1 MSDTPTPV
9 TREELLEG
17 FTARRAST
25 TLYAIEART
34 AVAALE
40 SQHAVAPAICDGMVE
55 QRERAFLAAMG
66 AGRALPARPSIQ
78 QLERYADGWSHLAP
92 PDAAGRAAVARR
104 LAEAYRF
111 RRSDVP
117 RLRATLHLDDPA
129 TEAAYQQRHGT
140 ALPGIYATT
149 VAPAERLRWT
159 RTRVATAI
167 GRLSPFWTAY
177 ALTLTQTVGAG
188 ILALPVA
195 MAGVGPLPGLVLLT
209 VLGLVNV
216 ATVAA
221 IAESF
226 ARTGSVRFG
235 GAFFGRVVTQY
246 LGRPVGALIT
256 FSLVTLSGAVLAAY
270 YIGMATTLRAA
281 TGLPLAVGTTALFAV
296 TVAAVARGRLNGT
309 IASALVVGAVN
320 LTLLVVLSAMAFRHL
335 DPAKLTT
342 ASVPFVGGRGFE
354 PELLG
359 LVFGVG
365 LLAYFGH
372 TAVASGARVV
382 LRRDPSG
389 RAMVRGSAAAMSTV
403 IALYGLWT
411 VAVGGAVGGAQLAA
425 TSGTALE
432 PLAEI
437 VGSVVLVPGTVFV
450 VLSMGMGA
458 VVFSLGLH
466 QLTSE
471 LVPFGGRGG
480 RLVAFVP
487 LALIFAIVQVLVLTG
502 RESFAGT
509 LGFIGVLT
517 APLLVGM
524 VPVLLLVASR
534 RRGEYQPAA
543 LAPLLRSR
551 TALVLVGVLFLVALL
566 AHGLVIW
573 TTPIARLLA
582 VVTAAVATVATGWV
596 VRSGRLRPTAT
607 IELRRD
613 REFDRYRVRLAVAG
627 NRGRTHLEV
636 QPRSGPPVD
645 VLVEGASDLSAG
657 SRAVALD
664 LAGLDAGGSLAALR
678 VWAHEVDS
686 AGTSQGLA
694 VDVRIAGPDG
704 DDLPVPVTAGHVE
717 VRPAPQ
723 VGRLTVELAAGGADP

>member
-1 MSDTPTPV
+1 MSDTPAPV
-9 TREELLEG
+9 TREELLAG

-34 AVAALE
+34 AALALE
-40 SQHAVAPAICDGMVE
+40 SQHAVAPAICEGMVE
-55 QRERAFLAAMG
+55 TQERAFLSAMG
-66 AGRALPARPSIQ
+66 AGRALPSRPSIQ
-78 QLERYADGWSHLAP
+78 QLERFADGWSHLAP
-92 PDAAGRAAVARR
+92 RDAAGRAAVARR
-104 LAEAYRF
+104 LADAYRF

-117 RLRATLHLDDPA
+117 RLRASLHLDDPA
-129 TEAAYQQRHGT
+129 TEAAYRQRHG
-140 ALPGIYATT
+140 AGLVGIYT
-149 VAPAERLRWT
+149 VSVPPGERLRWA
-159 RTRVATAI
+159 RTRLATTV

-195 MAGVGPLPGLVLLT
+195 LAGVGPLPGLVLLI

-246 LGRPVGALIT
+246 LGRPVGALLT
-256 FSLVTLSGAVLAAY
+256 VSLVALSAAVLAAY
-270 YIGMATTLRAA
+270 YIGVATTLRAA
-281 TGLPLAVGTTALFAV
+281 TGLPLAIGTAALFAV
-296 TVAAVARGRLNGT
+296 TIGAVARGRLDGT
-309 IASALVVGAVN
+309 IASALVVGAIN
-320 LTLLVVLSAMAFRHL
+320 LALLFVLSALAFRHF
-335 DPAKLTT
+335 DRAHLTT
-342 ASVPFVGGRGFE
+342 ATVPFVGGRAFD

-389 RAMVRGSAAAMSTV
+389 HAMVRGSAAAMTTV
-403 IALYGLWT
+403 IVLYGVWT
-411 VAVGGAVGGAQLAA
+411 TAVGAAVDGGRLAA

-432 PLAEI
+432 PLAEVAGAI
-437 VGSVVLVPGTVFV
+437 VFLPGTVFV

-466 QLTSE
+466 QQASE
-471 LVPFGGRGG
+471 LLPVGGLVG

-487 LALIFAIVQVLVLTG
+487 LVLVFATVQALVWTG
-502 RESFAGT
+502 RETFTGT
-509 LGFIGVLT
+509 LGLIGVLT
-517 APLLVGM
+517 APLMVGV
-524 VPVLLLVASR
+524 VPMLLLAAAR
-534 RRGEYQPAA
+534 RRGEYEPAA

-551 TALVLVGVLFLVALL
+551 AAFVLVGLLFIAAMV

-573 TTPIARLLA
+573 TAPIPRVLA
-582 VVTAAVATVATGWV
+582 LVTAVLATVATGWV
-596 VRSGRLRPTAT
+596 VGSGFLRPTAT
-607 IELRRD
+607 LELRRD
-613 REFDRYRVRLAVAG
+613 RELDRYRVRLAVAG

-636 QPRSGPPVD
+636 QARSGPPVEL
-645 VLVEGASDLSAG
+645 VVEGASDLPPG
-657 SRAVALD
+657 SRSVALD
-664 LAGLDAGGSLAALR
+664 LEGLSAGQTLAGLR
-678 VWAHEVDS
+678 VWAHEVD
-686 AGTSQGLA
+686 TSGASQALA
-694 VDVRIAGPDG
+694 VGVWVKGPDG
-704 DDLPVPVTAGHVE
+704 ADRRVPFAAGHAE
-717 VRPAPQ
+717 VRPPPQ
-723 VGRLTVELAAGGADP
+723 IGRLTVELPAGQARP